1 MPWTVVI
8 PVRAPGKTRLGRG
21 PEFARAIALDTIE
34 AAVASAADVIVVTA
48 DAEIA
53 AATTAHVVLEPE
65 PAGIAAAI
73 ALGLADAP
81 ERVSRAAMLG
91 DLPALDPSELDA
103 ALAAAAAFGAAFV
116 PDAEGT
122 GTTLVTARAGSP
134 FLHRFGPASA
144 ESHRRAGLHELD
156 LPATAGLRRD
166 VDLEEHL
173 RGLGARLGPRTS
185 ALLAALD

>member
-1 MPWTVVI
+1 VPWTVLI

-34 AAVASAADVIVVTA
+34 AAMASTADVIVVTA

-53 AATTAHVVLEPE
+53 AATTARVVLEPE

-73 ALGLADAP
+73 ALGLADVP
-81 ERVSRAAMLG
+81 DSVDRAVMLG
-91 DLPALDPSELDA
+91 DLPALDPAELSE

-116 PDAEGT
+116 RDADGT

-134 FLHRFGPASA
+134 FVHRFGSGSA
-144 ESHRRAGLHELD
+144 DSHRALGLTELEFD
-156 LPATAGLRRD
+156 PTSGLRRD
-166 VDLEEHL
+166 VDVEQHLLELHD
-173 RGLGARLGPRTS
+173 RLGPRTR
-185 ALLAALD
+185 ALLEAD